1 MRFPDDRQLQ
11 ELHTEVRTAI
21 GPMTPSASRA
31 TGRVV
36 CPRVLINGTLI
47 RTITVAAS
55 FEPVADVTLDEVRV
69 ELIYPED
76 DTSDRSSATQPPDTP
91 QPTYQDRGLLANADE
106 FRMKLAAL
114 LRRSVSMNTG
124 RRST

>member
-11 ELHTEVRTAI
+11 ELHIEVRTAI
-21 GPMTPSASRA
+21 GPTTPSASRA

-36 CPRVLINGTLI
+36 CPRFLINGTLI

-76 DTSDRSSATQPPDTP
+76 DTSDRFF
-91 QPTYQDRGLLANADE
+91 RNA
-106 FRMKLAAL
+106 AA
-114 LRRSVSMNTG
+114 
-124 RRST
+124 